1 MVIEQ
6 FSAKFQIKF
15 SAELRNAL
23 GNFFGL
29 RPQVRVVVKAYF
41 KHLFCPSKNYLH
53 KNKKKMFP
61 A

>member
-6 FSAKFQIKF
+6 FSAKFQVKF

-29 RPQVRVVVKAYF
+29 RLEVRRVVKTYF
-41 KHLFCPSKNYLH
+41 EHLSFFQIIKFST
-53 KNKKKMFP
+53 